1 MSSNHRGSALS
12 KVDRGSAQEPIMS
25 RNESPC
31 LSASALVLAALI
43 AGLPALA
50 LAQDPGLS
58 VGERATS
65 FGPRFQARVGLS
77 ASLPGDFGNAALQQ
91 QAGVVLGDY
100 YFSQVRF
107 GLRDVSGGFRAT
119 SGLLLGQRSMMLGTP
134 ALASGQGM
142 NFTVLRQHRMGSSSG
157 EALSEG
163 WSAVPYVGVGWS
175 GVSVRGGWGLSA
187 DLGLA
192 GRSAGGLRVNQS
204 PGQALDDVL
213 REWRLTPMLH
223 LGVSY
228 AF

>member
-1 MSSNHRGSALS
+1 MSRTLLPSCLLVGAALSAL
-12 KVDRGSAQEPIMS
+12 
-25 RNESPC
+25 
-31 LSASALVLAALI
+31 LAAMP
-43 AGLPALA
+43 PAA
-50 LAQDPGLS
+50 NAQTPGLS
-58 VGERATS
+58 VSEQVPS
-65 FGPRFQARVGLS
+65 YGPRFQARVGLTASVS
-77 ASLPGDFGNAALQQ
+77 ADAGNAAGQP

-107 GLRDVSGGFRAT
+107 GMRDVSGGFRAT
-119 SGLLLGQRSMMLGTP
+119 SGLLLGQRSLMLGTP
-134 ALASGQGM
+134 ALTSGQGV
-142 NFTVLRQHRMGSSSG
+142 NFTLSRQHRMGSASG

-192 GRSAGGLRVNQS
+192 GRSSGGLRVNQNA
-204 PGQALDDVL
+204 GQALDDVL
-213 REWRLTPMLH
+213 REWRLTPVIH

>member
-1 MSSNHRGSALS
+1 MTRTASLS
-12 KVDRGSAQEPIMS
+12 VS
-25 RNESPC
+25 C
-31 LSASALVLAALI
+31 LPLALAAVLST
-43 AGLPALA
+43 LPALTT
-50 LAQDPGLS
+50 AQTTGLS
-58 VGERATS
+58 LDDRAAA

-77 ASLPGDFGNAALQQ
+77 TSLPSDSGNLAWQQ

-100 YFSQVRF
+100 YFSQIRF

-119 SGLLLGQRSMMLGTP
+119 SGVLLGQRSMMLGTP
-134 ALASGQGM
+134 ALASGQGL
-142 NFTVLRQHRMGSSSG
+142 NFTLLRQHRMGSASG

-175 GVSVRGGWGLSA
+175 GVSLRGGWGLSA

-192 GRSAGGLRVNQS
+192 GRSAGGLRVNHS
-204 PGQALDDVL
+204 AGQALDDML
-213 REWRLTPMLH
+213 REWRLTPVLH